1 MKRLKKQIYT
11 IRHIIEGKQLI
22 ENELKYRLICYG
34 AAIIHFIFCVC
45 MFCMKASIM
54 GYYNVFIVFF
64 YSYLGSVMVEKEKFI
79 KIQLLLFLEI
89 EAHSAL
95 MTFMLGPDFEFMLY
109 TVALIPGAFYLN
121 NSPTGEERHFG
132 RTLMLSAFVMLSYLI
147 VSILKPFFPVY
158 YNTSAYPEIRIGISY
173 FNIFIAFLLLFSFS
187 LLFALETGY
196 MSVLLEK
203 ENMKL
208 GEEASFDPLTQL
220 WNRRTL
226 TTAVT
231 NDINLMEHEDLFT
244 VVMMDIDNFKRVND
258 TYGHDVG
265 DEVLVGL
272 AGIITD
278 EVREGDYSC
287 RWGGE
292 EFLLFL
298 HGARYDTYH
307 AVERIRKR
315 LSETEFESREGEK
328 FGVTVTMGM
337 AEYRYGMQL
346 RSIIEIADKRLYFG
360 KTHGKNQVVTG

>member
-1 MKRLKKQIYT
+1 MKKLKKLLYT
-11 IRHIIEGKQLI
+11 IRYVIEGKQLI
-22 ENELKYRLICYG
+22 ENELKYKLMCYG

-45 MFCMKASIM
+45 MFCMKATFM
-54 GYYNVFIVFF
+54 AYYNVIIVGF
-64 YSYLGSVMVEKEKFI
+64 YFYLGSVMVEKERFSR
-79 KIQLLLFLEI
+79 IQLLLFLEI
-89 EAHSAL
+89 ELHSAL
-95 MTFMLGPDFEFMLY
+95 MTFLVGPDFEFMLY

-121 NSPTGEERHFG
+121 NSPTGEERHLG
-132 RTLMLSAFVMLSYLI
+132 RTLLLSAFVMLSYLT
-147 VSILKPFFPVY
+147 VSIFKPFYPVY
-158 YNTSAYPEIRIGISY
+158 YDTSAYPGIRIGISY

-196 MSVLLEK
+196 MSGLLEK
-203 ENMKL
+203 ENVKL

-226 TTAVT
+226 TSAVT
-231 NDINLMEHEDLFT
+231 NAINLMEHEDLFT

-265 DEVLVGL
+265 DDVLVGL
-272 AGIITD
+272 AGIIND
-278 EVREGDYSC
+278 EVRDGDYSC

-307 AVERIRKR
+307 ACERICKR
-315 LSETEFESREGEK
+315 LSEMEFTSRNGEK
-328 FGVTVTMGM
+328 FNVTVTMGM

-346 RSIIEIADKRLYFG
+346 RNIIEIADKRLYFG